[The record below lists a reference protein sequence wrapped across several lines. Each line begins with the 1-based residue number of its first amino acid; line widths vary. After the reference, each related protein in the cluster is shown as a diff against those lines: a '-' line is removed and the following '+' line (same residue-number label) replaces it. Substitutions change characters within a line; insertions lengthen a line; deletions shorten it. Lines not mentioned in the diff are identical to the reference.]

1 MTCCQDID
9 IINKH
14 PVIVC
19 LCIYDG
25 YDIFL
30 KLFDKE

>member
-1 MTCCQDID
+1 MTYCQDTD

-14 PVIVC
+14 PVIVYS
-19 LCIYDG
+19 CIYDG